1 VFGPR
6 LEGQNGVALR
16 TPTLDDH
23 KLFQRWILDPESTR
37 FWGGRLSDF
46 RPEAAEERHKKDA
59 EDAGSI
65 TWTIAFENETV
76 GFTGIF
82 GIDWVARDGESGIF
96 IGRHDLYGKGI
107 ASEAIRLRTEF
118 AWRELRLRRVHNWIS
133 LRNRGS
139 RRANEKAG
147 YRQMGLLKRWGFRSG
162 QWYDD
167 WLGEVFSAD
176 FSSGTFSPPS
186 KGG

>member
-6 LEGQNGVALR
+6 LVGANGVSLR

-23 KLFQRWILDPESTR
+23 KTFVRWMMAPETSR
-37 FWGGRLSDF
+37 FWGGRFGDLRD
-46 RPEAAEERHKKDA
+46 EAFTERHTKDA
-59 EDAGSI
+59 ESETSI
-65 TWTIAFENETV
+65 TWSIALGDETV

-82 GIDWVARDGESGIF
+82 GIDWIARDGESGIF
-96 IGRHDLYGKGI
+96 IGRHDLYGRGI

-118 AWRELRLRRVHNWIS
+118 AWRELGLRRVHNWIS

-147 YRQMGLLKRWGFRSG
+147 YRQTGLMKRYLFRSG

-167 WLGEVFSAD
+167 WQGEVFSAD
-176 FSSGTFSPPS
+176 FASGTFSPPS